1 MGEGVMVVT
10 LIQVLIGGLLQ
21 GGMYALGAFGLSLV
35 FGVLG
40 ILNVTHGDFL
50 MLGGLLCYGVYV
62 VLGLDPLVAL
72 ALVIPVFFGVGCVFE
87 RVLIQ
92 PLLAKSPHE
101 LLMGSILVTLG
112 AALAIEDLVPFVW
125 TQSFSGIPYTVRSIV
140 IGDVVIP
147 TLRLAILL
155 GILIL
160 TLMLHIFLRHTFVGI
175 ALRAMTQNRQG
186 AMVVGI
192 NLSRLSMLAFGI
204 GTALVA
210 TAGVAHVM
218 LYSITPTMGIPLTLK
233 YLTIVV
239 LGGLGSLLGSVF
251 GGMILGLSEA
261 LTSLYIGPE
270 WAPTVAF
277 IMLIVV
283 LVTRPQ
289 GLFGVRRP

>member
-1 MGEGVMVVT
+1 MT
-10 LIQVLIGGLLQ
+10 TALIQVLIGGLLQ

-50 MLGGLLCYGVYV
+50 MLGGLVCYGAYV
-62 VLGLDPLVAL
+62 ALGLDPFVAL
-72 ALVIPVFFGVGCVFE
+72 AIIVPIFFAVGCLFE
-87 RVLIQ
+87 RLLIQ

-112 AALAIEDLVPFVW
+112 AALAIEDLVPFAW
-125 TQSFSGIPYTVRSIV
+125 TQSFSGIPYTVRSLV

-155 GILIL
+155 GILLL
-160 TLMLHIFLRHTFVGI
+160 TLLLHVFLRRTFVGI
-175 ALRAMTQNRQG
+175 AWRAMTENRQG
-186 AMVVGI
+186 AMLVGI
-192 NLSRLSMLAFGI
+192 NLPRLSMLAFGI

-251 GGMILGLSEA
+251 GGMVLGLSEA

-277 IMLIVV
+277 IVLILV

>member
-1 MGEGVMVVT
+1 MT
-10 LIQVLIGGLLQ
+10 AALIQVLIGGLLQ

-50 MLGGLLCYGVYV
+50 MLGGLLCYGAYV
-62 VLGLDPLVAL
+62 ALGLDPLVSL
-72 ALVIPVFFGVGCVFE
+72 ALVIPVFFGVGCLFE
-87 RVLIQ
+87 RVLIE
-92 PLLAKSPHE
+92 PLLVKSPHE

-112 AALAIEDLVPFVW
+112 AALAIEDLVPFMW
-125 TQSFSGIPYTVRSIV
+125 RQSFSGIPYTVRPLV
-140 IGDVVIP
+140 ISDIVIP

-155 GILIL
+155 GMVIL
-160 TLMLHIFLRHTFVGI
+160 TLLLHVFLRHTFVGI

-186 AMVVGI
+186 AMLVGI
-192 NLSRLSMLAFGI
+192 NLPRLSMLAFGI

-218 LYSITPTMGIPLTLK
+218 LYSITPTMGLPLTLK

-251 GGMILGLSEA
+251 GGMVLGLSEA
-261 LTSLYIGPE
+261 LTSLYVGPE

-277 IMLIVV
+277 ILLILV
-283 LVTRPQ
+283 LVMRPQ
-289 GLFGVRRP
+289 GIFSARRP

>member
-1 MGEGVMVVT
+1 MAAT

-50 MLGGLLCYGVYV
+50 MLGGLLCYGAYV
-62 VLGLDPLVAL
+62 ALGLDPLL
-72 ALVIPVFFGVGCVFE
+72 SLLIVIPAFFGVGCLFE
-87 RVLIQ
+87 RVLIH
-92 PLLAKSPHE
+92 PLLAKSHHE

-112 AALAIEDLVPFVW
+112 VALAIEDLVPFMW
-125 TQSFSGIPYTVRSIV
+125 TQSFSGVPYTVRSLIV
-140 IGDVVIP
+140 GDIVIP

-160 TLMLHIFLRHTFVGI
+160 TLALHAFLRHTSIGI
-175 ALRAMTQNRQG
+175 ALRAMTENRQG
-186 AMVVGI
+186 ALLVGI
-192 NLSRLSMLAFGI
+192 NLPRLSMLAFGL

-210 TAGVAHVM
+210 AAGVAHVV

-239 LGGLGSLLGSVF
+239 LGGLGSLLGSIVA
-251 GGMILGLSEA
+251 GAVLGVSEA
-261 LTSLYIGPE
+261 VTSLYIGPE

-277 IMLIVV
+277 IVLITV
-283 LVTRPQ
+283 LVARPQ
-289 GLFGVRRP
+289 GLFGVQRP

>member
-1 MGEGVMVVT
+1 MVVT
-10 LIQVLIGGLLQ
+10 LIQVLIGGFLQ

-40 ILNVTHGDFL
+40 VLNVTHGDFL
-50 MLGGLLCYGVYV
+50 MLGGLLCYGAYV
-62 VLGLDPLVAL
+62 ALGLDPLVAL
-72 ALVIPVFFGVGCVFE
+72 AVVVPVFFGLGCVFE
-87 RVLIQ
+87 CVLIQ

-125 TQSFSGIPYTVRSIV
+125 AQSFSGIPYTVPSIV
-140 IGDVVIP
+140 IGGVVIP
-147 TLRLAILL
+147 TLRLAILS

-160 TLMLHIFLRHTFVGI
+160 TLVLHIFLRHTFVGI
-175 ALRAMTQNRQG
+175 ALRAMTQ
-186 AMVVGI
+186 
-192 NLSRLSMLAFGI
+192 I
-204 GTALVA
+204 GTGLVA

-239 LGGLGSLLGSVF
+239 LGGLGSLLGPVF

-289 GLFGVRRP
+289 GLFGVRRS

>member
-1 MGEGVMVVT
+1 MVAAFV
-10 LIQVLIGGLLQ
+10 QVLIGGLLQ

-50 MLGGLLCYGVYV
+50 MLGGLLCYGLY
-62 VLGLDPLVAL
+62 VAL
-72 ALVIPVFFGVGCVFE
+72 GINPLLALLIVMPVFFGVGCLFQ
-87 RVLIQ
+87 RMLIE

-112 AALAIEDLVPFVW
+112 AALAVEDLVPFIW
-125 TQSFSGIPYTVRSIV
+125 TQSFSGIPYTVRSLV
-140 IGDVVIP
+140 VGDVVIP
-147 TLRLAILL
+147 TLRLAILV
-155 GILIL
+155 GIWLL
-160 TLMLHIFLRHTFVGI
+160 TWLLHIFLQRTDVGI
-175 ALRAMTQNRQG
+175 ALRAMTDNRQG
-186 AMVVGI
+186 AMLVGI
-192 NLSRLSMLAFGI
+192 NLPHLAMLAFGI

-210 TAGVAHVM
+210 AAGVAHVV

-239 LGGLGSLLGSVF
+239 LGGLGSLLGAVL
-251 GGMILGLSEA
+251 GGVVLGLSEA

-277 IMLIVV
+277 LVLITT

-289 GLFGVRRP
+289 GLFGRRRL

>member
-1 MGEGVMVVT
+1 MT
-10 LIQVLIGGLLQ
+10 TSLIQVLIGGLLQ

-50 MLGGLLCYGVYV
+50 MLGGLLCYGAYV
-62 VLGLDPLVAL
+62 ALGLDPLVAL
-72 ALVIPVFFGVGCVFE
+72 AVVIPVFFGVGCLFE

-92 PLLAKSPHE
+92 PLLSKSQHE

-125 TQSFSGIPYTVRSIV
+125 TQSFSGIPYTVPSLV
-140 IGDVVIP
+140 IGGVVIP
-147 TLRLAILL
+147 TLRLVILL
-155 GILIL
+155 GIVTL
-160 TLMLHIFLRHTFVGI
+160 TLVLHVFLHRTSVGI
-175 ALRAMTQNRQG
+175 ALRAMTDNRQG
-186 AMVVGI
+186 AMLVGI
-192 NLSRLSMLAFGI
+192 DLPRLSMLAFGI

-210 TAGVAHVM
+210 TAGVAHVI

-251 GGMILGLSEA
+251 GGMVLGLSEA

-277 IMLIVV
+277 LVLIVV

-289 GLFGVRRP
+289 GLFGVRQP

>member
-1 MGEGVMVVT
+1 MVAAFV
-10 LIQVLIGGLLQ
+10 QVLIGGLLQ

-50 MLGGLLCYGVYV
+50 MLGGLLCYGLY
-62 VLGLDPLVAL
+62 VAL
-72 ALVIPVFFGVGCVFE
+72 GINPLLALLIVMPVFFGVGCLFQ
-87 RVLIQ
+87 RVLIE

-112 AALAIEDLVPFVW
+112 AALAVEDLVPFIW
-125 TQSFSGIPYTVRSIV
+125 TQSFSGIPYTVRSLV
-140 IGDVVIP
+140 VGDVVIP
-147 TLRLAILL
+147 TLRLAILV
-155 GILIL
+155 GIWLL
-160 TLMLHIFLRHTFVGI
+160 TWLLHIFLQRTDVGI
-175 ALRAMTQNRQG
+175 ALRAMTDNRQG
-186 AMVVGI
+186 AMLVGI
-192 NLSRLSMLAFGI
+192 NLPHLAMLAFGI

-210 TAGVAHVM
+210 AAGVAHVV

-239 LGGLGSLLGSVF
+239 LGGLGSLLGAVL
-251 GGMILGLSEA
+251 GGVVLGLSEA

-277 IMLIVV
+277 LVLITT

-289 GLFGVRRP
+289 GLFGRRRL

>member
-1 MGEGVMVVT
+1 MTTT

-50 MLGGLLCYGVYV
+50 MLGGLLCYGAYV
-62 VLGLDPLVAL
+62 ALGLDPLVAL
-72 ALVIPVFFGVGCVFE
+72 LVVIPVFFGVGCLFE

-125 TQSFSGIPYTVRSIV
+125 TQSFSGIPSPVRSLV

-155 GILIL
+155 GIITL
-160 TLMLHIFLRHTFVGI
+160 TLLLHVFLRRTSVGI
-175 ALRAMTQNRQG
+175 ALRAMTEDRQG
-186 AMVVGI
+186 AMLVGI
-192 NLSRLSMLAFGI
+192 DVPRLSMLAFGI

-210 TAGVAHVM
+210 TAGVAHVV
-218 LYSITPTMGIPLTLK
+218 LYSITPAMGIPLTLK

-239 LGGLGSLLGSVF
+239 LGGVGSLLGAVC
-251 GGMILGLSEA
+251 GGVLLGLSEA
-261 LTSLYIGPE
+261 LTSLYVGPE

-277 IMLIVV
+277 VVLIVA

-289 GLFGVRRP
+289 GLFGVQRL

>member
-1 MGEGVMVVT
+1 MVAT
-10 LIQVLIGGLLQ
+10 LVQVLIGGLLQ

-50 MLGGLLCYGVYV
+50 MLGGLLCYGLYIA
-62 VLGLDPLVAL
+62 LGMDPLL
-72 ALVIPVFFGVGCVFE
+72 ALLIVIPLFFGVGCLFQ

-112 AALAIEDLVPFVW
+112 AALAVEDLVPFVW
-125 TQSFSGIPYTVRSIV
+125 TQSFSGIPYTVRSLV
-140 IGDVVIP
+140 IGDMVIP
-147 TLRLAILL
+147 TLRLAILV
-155 GILIL
+155 GILLL
-160 TLMLHIFLRHTFVGI
+160 TLLLHVFLRRTDLGI
-175 ALRAMTQNRQG
+175 ALRAMTENRQG
-186 AMVVGI
+186 AMLVGI
-192 NLSRLSMLAFGI
+192 NLPRLSMCAFGL

-210 TAGVAHVM
+210 AAGVAHVV
-218 LYSITPTMGIPLTLK
+218 LYSITPTMGLPLTLK

-239 LGGLGSLLGSVF
+239 LGGLGSLLGSVL
-251 GGMILGLSEA
+251 GGMVLGLSEA

-277 IMLIVV
+277 LVLITV

-289 GLFGVRRP
+289 WVFGIRRP

>member
-1 MGEGVMVVT
+1 MLMT
-10 LIQVLIGGLLQ
+10 LVQVLIGGLLQ

-50 MLGGLLCYGVYV
+50 MLGGLLSYGAYIA
-62 VLGLDPLVAL
+62 LGLDP
-72 ALVIPVFFGVGCVFE
+72 VISVLIVMPTFFGIGCLFQRVF
-87 RVLIQ
+87 IQ
-92 PLLAKSPHE
+92 PLLMKPPNE
-101 LLMGSILVTLG
+101 FTMGSILVTLG
-112 AALAIEDLVPFVW
+112 VALAIEDLLPFFW
-125 TQSFSGIPYTVRSIV
+125 TQSFSGIPYPVRSLL

-155 GILIL
+155 GILTL
-160 TLMLHIFLRHTFVGI
+160 TLLLHAFLRHTLVGT
-175 ALRAMTQNRQG
+175 ALRAMSQNRRG
-186 AMVVGI
+186 AMLVGI
-192 NLSRLSMLAFGI
+192 DLPRLAMLAFGI

-239 LGGLGSLLGSVF
+239 LGGLGSLVGSIL
-251 GGMILGLSEA
+251 GGMVLGLSEA

-277 IMLIVV
+277 IILLAV
-283 LVTRPQ
+283 LVIRPQ
-289 GLFGVRRP
+289 GLFGIRRL

>member
-1 MGEGVMVVT
+1 MLAALV
-10 LIQVLIGGLLQ
+10 QVLIGGLLQ

-50 MLGGLLCYGVYV
+50 MLGGLLCYGLY
-62 VLGLDPLVAL
+62 VAL
-72 ALVIPVFFGVGCVFE
+72 GINPLLALLIVMPVFFGVGCLFQ
-87 RVLIQ
+87 RVLIE

-112 AALAIEDLVPFVW
+112 AALAVEDLVPFIW
-125 TQSFSGIPYTVRSIV
+125 TQSFSGIPYTVRSLV
-140 IGDVVIP
+140 VGDVVIP
-147 TLRLAILL
+147 TLRLAILV
-155 GILIL
+155 GIWLL
-160 TLMLHIFLRHTFVGI
+160 TWLLHIFLQRTDVGI
-175 ALRAMTQNRQG
+175 ALRAMTDNRQG
-186 AMVVGI
+186 AMLVGI
-192 NLSRLSMLAFGI
+192 NLPHLAMLAFGI

-210 TAGVAHVM
+210 AAGVAHVV

-239 LGGLGSLLGSVF
+239 LGGLGSLLGAVL
-251 GGMILGLSEA
+251 GGVVLGLSEA

-277 IMLIVV
+277 LVLITT

-289 GLFGVRRP
+289 GLFGRRRL

>member
-1 MGEGVMVVT
+1 MLMT
-10 LIQVLIGGLLQ
+10 LIQVVIGGLLQ

-40 ILNVTHGDFL
+40 ILNVAHGDFL
-50 MLGGLLCYGVYV
+50 MLGGLLCYGAYV
-62 VLGLDPLVAL
+62 ALGLDPVVSLL
-72 ALVIPVFFGVGCVFE
+72 IVIPAFFGVGCLFQ

-92 PLLAKSPHE
+92 PLLGKPPHE

-112 AALAIEDLVPFVW
+112 VALAIEDLVPFFW
-125 TQSFSGIPYTVRSIV
+125 TQSFSGIPYTVRALMLGKI
-140 IGDVVIP
+140 VIP

-155 GILIL
+155 GILTL
-160 TLMLHIFLRHTFVGI
+160 TVLLHVFLRHTLVGV
-175 ALRAMTQNRQG
+175 ALRAMTQNRRG
-186 AMVVGI
+186 AMLVGVD
-192 NLSRLSMLAFGI
+192 LARLSMLAFGI

-218 LYSITPTMGIPLTLK
+218 LYSVTPTMGIPLTLK

-239 LGGLGSLLGSVF
+239 LGGLGSLLGLVL
-251 GGMILGLSEA
+251 GGTVLGLSEA

-277 IMLIVV
+277 LVLIAV
-283 LVTRPQ
+283 LAVRPQ
-289 GLFGVRRP
+289 GLFGVPRL

>member
-1 MGEGVMVVT
+1 MTVPLV
-10 LIQVLIGGLLQ
+10 QVIIGGLLQ

-50 MLGGLLCYGVYV
+50 MLGGLLCYGAYV
-62 VLGLDPLVAL
+62 AWGLDPLVAL
-72 ALVIPVFFGVGCVFE
+72 AIVIPVFFGVGCLFE
-87 RVLIQ
+87 RILIQ
-92 PLLAKSPHE
+92 PLLSKSQHE

-112 AALAIEDLVPFVW
+112 AALAIEDLVPFLW
-125 TQSFSGIPYTVRSIV
+125 TQSFSGIPYIV
-140 IGDVVIP
+140 PSLVVGEVVIP

-155 GILIL
+155 GIVIL
-160 TLMLHIFLRHTFVGI
+160 TLMLHIFLRRTFVGI
-175 ALRAMTQNRQG
+175 ALRAMTENRQG
-186 AMVVGI
+186 AMLVGI
-192 NLSRLSMLAFGI
+192 DLPRLSMLAFGI

-251 GGMILGLSEA
+251 GGMVLGLSEA

-277 IMLIVV
+277 LVLIVV

-289 GLFGVRRP
+289 GLFGMRQP

>member
-1 MGEGVMVVT
+1 MTMP

-40 ILNVTHGDFL
+40 ILNVAHGDFL
-50 MLGGLLCYGVYV
+50 MLGGLLCYGAYV
-62 VLGLDPLVAL
+62 ALGLDPLVAL
-72 ALVIPVFFGVGCVFE
+72 TIVIPVFFGVGCLFE
-87 RVLIQ
+87 RILIQ
-92 PLLAKSPHE
+92 PLLSKSHHE

-125 TQSFSGIPYTVRSIV
+125 TQSFSGIPYTLPSLV

-155 GILIL
+155 GIVTL
-160 TLMLHIFLRHTFVGI
+160 TLVLHVFLRRTSVGI
-175 ALRAMTQNRQG
+175 ALRAMTENRQG
-186 AMVVGI
+186 AMLVGI
-192 NLSRLSMLAFGI
+192 NLPRLSMLAFGI

-210 TAGVAHVM
+210 TAGVAHVT

-239 LGGLGSLLGSVF
+239 LGGLGSLLGSVL
-251 GGMILGLSEA
+251 GGMVLGLSEA

-277 IMLIVV
+277 LVLIVV

-289 GLFGVRRP
+289 GLFGMRQP

>member
-1 MGEGVMVVT
+1 MAAA

-40 ILNVTHGDFL
+40 VLNVTHGDFL
-50 MLGGLLCYGVYV
+50 MLGGLLCYGAYV
-62 VLGLDPLVAL
+62 AWGLDPLVS
-72 ALVIPVFFGVGCVFE
+72 LVIVMPVFFGVGCLYE

-112 AALAIEDLVPFVW
+112 AALVIEDLVPFVW
-125 TQSFSGIPYTVRSIV
+125 TQSFSGIPYTVRSLV

-155 GILIL
+155 GIVAL
-160 TLMLHIFLRHTFVGI
+160 TFMLHLFLRHTFAGI
-175 ALRAMTQNRQG
+175 ALRALTQNRRG
-186 AMVVGI
+186 AMLVGI
-192 NLSRLSMLAFGI
+192 NLPRLSMLAFGL

-210 TAGVAHVM
+210 TAGVAHVT
-218 LYSITPTMGIPLTLK
+218 LYSITPTMGISLTLK

-251 GGMILGLSEA
+251 GGMVLGLCEA

-277 IMLIVV
+277 TVLIVV
-283 LVTRPQ
+283 LVARPQ
-289 GLFGVRRP
+289 GFFGARRP

>member
-1 MGEGVMVVT
+1 MTTT

-50 MLGGLLCYGVYV
+50 MLGGLLCYGAYV
-62 VLGLDPLVAL
+62 ALGLDPLVAL
-72 ALVIPVFFGVGCVFE
+72 LVVIPVFFGVGCLFE

-125 TQSFSGIPYTVRSIV
+125 TQSFSGIPSPVRSLV

-155 GILIL
+155 GIITL
-160 TLMLHIFLRHTFVGI
+160 TLLLHVFLRRTSVGI
-175 ALRAMTQNRQG
+175 ALRAMTEDRQG
-186 AMVVGI
+186 AMLVGI
-192 NLSRLSMLAFGI
+192 DVPRLSMLAFGI

-210 TAGVAHVM
+210 TAGVAHVV
-218 LYSITPTMGIPLTLK
+218 LYSITPAMGIPLTLK

-239 LGGLGSLLGSVF
+239 LGGLGSLLGAVC
-251 GGMILGLSEA
+251 GGVLLGLSEA
-261 LTSLYIGPE
+261 LTSLYVGPE

-277 IMLIVV
+277 VVLIVA

-289 GLFGVRRP
+289 GLFGVQRL

>member
-1 MGEGVMVVT
+1 MTAT
-10 LIQVLIGGLLQ
+10 LIQVFIGGLLQ

-40 ILNVTHGDFL
+40 VLNVTHGDFL
-50 MLGGLLCYGVYV
+50 MLGGLLCYGAYV
-62 VLGLDPLVAL
+62 ALGMDPLVSL
-72 ALVIPVFFGVGCVFE
+72 LIVVPVFFGVGCLFE

-92 PLLAKSPHE
+92 PLLAKPPHE

-112 AALAIEDLVPFVW
+112 AALAIEDLVPFAW
-125 TQSFSGIPYTVRSIV
+125 SQSYSGIPYTIPSLV

-155 GILIL
+155 VILLI
-160 TLMLHIFLRHTFVGI
+160 TLLLHLFLRHTSVGI

-186 AMVVGI
+186 AMLVGI
-192 NLSRLSMLAFGI
+192 NPSRLGMLAFGI

-210 TAGVAHVM
+210 SAGVAHVM

-239 LGGLGSLLGSVF
+239 LGGLGSLLGSVL
-251 GGMILGLSEA
+251 GGMVLGVCEA
-261 LTSLYIGPE
+261 LTSLYVGPE

-277 IMLIVV
+277 IVLIVV

-289 GLFGVRRP
+289 GLFGVRRL

>member
-1 MGEGVMVVT
+1 MT
-10 LIQVLIGGLLQ
+10 AALIQVLIGGMLQ
-21 GGMYALGAFGLSLV
+21 GGMYALGAFGLALV

-50 MLGGLLCYGVYV
+50 MLGGLLCYGTHVA
-62 VLGLDPLVAL
+62 LGLDPLVSL
-72 ALVIPVFFGVGCVFE
+72 ALVIPVFFGVGCLFE

-92 PLLAKSPHE
+92 PLLVKSSHE

-112 AALAIEDLVPFVW
+112 AALAIEDLVPFMW
-125 TQSFSGIPYTVRSIV
+125 TQSLSGIPYTVRSLA
-140 IGDVVIP
+140 IGDVVVP

-155 GILIL
+155 GIVIL
-160 TLMLHIFLRHTFVGI
+160 TLLLHFFLRHTFVGI

-186 AMVVGI
+186 AMLVGI
-192 NLSRLSMLAFGI
+192 NPARLGMLAFGI

-239 LGGLGSLLGSVF
+239 LGGLGSLPGSVF
-251 GGMILGLSEA
+251 GGMVLGISEA
-261 LTSLYIGPE
+261 LTSLYIGLE

-277 IMLIVV
+277 IVLIVV

-289 GLFGVRRP
+289 GLFGVRRL